1 MSARTKQQ
9 RVRPSTRDV
18 PGLARDE
25 GWLSLCEYRF
35 ARKGIPSAIQEY
47 HFMLSYTGRIEK
59 FSEYLSA

>member
-9 RVRPSTRDV
+9 RVSPSTRDV

-25 GWLSLCEYRF
+25 DWLSLCEYRF

-59 FSEYLSA
+59 FSEFLSA